1 MALISG
7 SGLTTGLAWLIKWPP
22 TQRMHAHNKFHI
34 LHSVRVFQLFFCSY
48 NFDNVPTFKHCFLT
62 LKFLFNYANSEEWT
76 SAVTEWENS
85 QINDLLTVTCSL
97 FLSED
102 PESSAGNSYKPFTFS
117 NNQGTCEIL
126 EVYSNLQHFGMI
138 NISSS
143 VSIYILYEILHI

>member
-1 MALISG
+1 MDKCSN
-7 SGLTTGLAWLIKWPP
+7 
-22 TQRMHAHNKFHI
+22 RMRKQPDKR
-34 LHSVRVFQLFFCSY
+34 SSDSY
-48 NFDNVPTFKHCFLT
+48 
-62 LKFLFNYANSEEWT
+62 
-76 SAVTEWENS
+76 
-85 QINDLLTVTCSL
+85 CSL